1 MIDPPRLRRSDIA
14 ILAAA
19 WLAVSLPA
27 LLISHSPV
35 GEEAAIAQSVRNLK
49 NGEAA
54 GELALSWLLKAV
66 ATIAPVGAEAETL
79 RGLALVVGLVTVV
92 LTGQLAARWFGRRTG
107 ILTGLG
113 TVTSAGLSSAVWQS
127 GTAIWIAAATVTTVW
142 LFSAIDWPDPAAAS
156 EASPREE
163 SRAKSA
169 RVAYFVIWLAVATI
183 LIGAG
188 NLFAIAGVSLLV
200 FLVRQRRTL
209 AVEMLRSPAWLVA
222 AALLVC
228 AASLRQLPGWPDVA
242 RSDSLTTLVSTWLA
256 GFASGSARLDWVS
269 EFGQAAMPW
278 GLLAPYGLWRM
289 RHEAIA
295 RRESRERLLFCI
307 SLTAPLFGLLLFPM
321 RNDLILAASIFWS
334 IPTAVALN
342 QAWLVATSTDQK
354 PLRQAM
360 VPAGRIGFSAAALM
374 CVLSSLVSEWS
385 RPELKDEAFLA
396 QVAAMREDGESLQVD
411 LASNDRA
418 RVLLRL
424 DEVVQNS
431 KKSESDSDSQGDSL
445 RVLVISSPER
455 MEGSTDRHLYRKI
468 LQSRHRGGQKNC
480 LTLYELAPS
489 RLAAE
494 PRLVH

>member
-1 MIDPPRLRRSDIA
+1 
-14 ILAAA
+14 
-19 WLAVSLPA
+19 
-27 LLISHSPV
+27 
-35 GEEAAIAQSVRNLK
+35 
-49 NGEAA
+49 
-54 GELALSWLLKAV
+54 
-66 ATIAPVGAEAETL
+66 
-79 RGLALVVGLVTVV
+79 
-92 LTGQLAARWFGRRTG
+92 
-107 ILTGLG
+107 
-113 TVTSAGLSSAVWQS
+113 
-127 GTAIWIAAATVTTVW
+127 
-142 LFSAIDWPDPAAAS
+142 
-156 EASPREE
+156 
-163 SRAKSA
+163 
-169 RVAYFVIWLAVATI
+169 
-183 LIGAG
+183 
-188 NLFAIAGVSLLV
+188 
-200 FLVRQRRTL
+200 
-209 AVEMLRSPAWLVA
+209 
-222 AALLVC
+222 
-228 AASLRQLPGWPDVA
+228 
-242 RSDSLTTLVSTWLA
+242 
-256 GFASGSARLDWVS
+256 
-269 EFGQAAMPW
+269 MPW

-455 MEGSTDRHLYRKI
+455 MEGSTDRHSYRKI

>member
-1 MIDPPRLRRSDIA
+1 MIDPPRFRRSDIA

-35 GEEAAIAQSVRNLK
+35 GEEAAIVQSVRDLK

-142 LFSAIDWPDPAAAS
+142 LFSAIEWPDPEAAS

-183 LIGAG
+183 LIGVG

-228 AASLRQLPGWPDVA
+228 AASLRLLPGWPDVA
-242 RSDSLTTLVSTWLA
+242 RSDSLTMLVA

-342 QAWLVATSTDQK
+342 QAWLVATSTDQN
-354 PLRQAM
+354 PLRQTM
-360 VPAGRIGFSAAALM
+360 VPAGRIGFIAAALM

-385 RPELKDEAFLA
+385 RPELKDEAFLVQA
-396 QVAAMREDGESLQVD
+396 AAMREAGESLQVE
-411 LASNDRA
+411 LNSEDRA
-418 RVLLRL
+418 RVILRL
-424 DEVVQNS
+424 GEAVQDLQDTEA
-431 KKSESDSDSQGDSL
+431 ESDSQDTSP

-455 MEGSTDRHLYRKI
+455 MEGSTDRHSYRKI
-468 LQSRHRGGQKNC
+468 LKSRHRGGQKNC

-494 PRLVH
+494 PRPVH